1 MLNIHWPFALI
12 KVTPDSSSTILLRFD
27 NILQLPLRDFFA
39 MFNDLMTIS
48 KIYNIDRDDD
58 VNFWNVEEKEGN
70 KFRDGMPST
79 FLKASAS
86 AD

>member
-48 KIYNIDRDDD
+48 KIYNIAMTMLISEMWRKKRETSSET
-58 VNFWNVEEKEGN
+58 VCRLLF
-70 KFRDGMPST
+70 
-79 FLKASAS
+79 
-86 AD
+86 